1 MRTTLCV
8 LALLLIAGV
17 ANAAEPP
24 MAVDKG
30 EASCKLASV
39 TNASENVIDF
49 GAISAS
55 ERTKSFCFLWKR
67 NRYYTDA
74 TYSTLCSTRS
84 YYCDGTVG
92 TSGLCNPPSPYLIS
106 EELCTCDE

>member
-8 LALLLIAGV
+8 LALLFIAGV
-17 ANAAEPP
+17 ANATEPS
-24 MAVDKG
+24 
-30 EASCKLASV
+30 SCKLASV
-39 TNASENVIDF
+39 ANTSENAIDL
-49 GAISAS
+49 GAISTS
-55 ERTKSFCFLWKR
+55 EKTESFCFLWKR

-74 TYSTLCSTRS
+74 TYTTLCSTRS

-92 TSGLCNPPSPYLIS
+92 TSGICNPPSSYLIS